1 MKEDKIKIVVIA
13 GPTASGKSKTAI
25 ELAEMFDAEIVS
37 ADSMQ
42 VYKFM
47 DIGTAKPPKED
58 RARIKHHIIDIA
70 NPDENY
76 TAAQFKDDASK
87 AIEDIHKRGKNIFI
101 VGGTGLYIKAL
112 TKGLF
117 KGPSKDEGLR
127 KEFKKLSEEKGRDYL
142 YAILKEVDPVAAS
155 KIHPNNEVR
164 IIRALE
170 VYHSAN
176 KPISSFQM
184 EHGFIEE
191 PYETLQI
198 GIAKERKI
206 LYQDIET
213 RVDNMIDAGLIDEVK
228 KLIKMGYSPELK
240 PMQALGYKEANNYL
254 DGILNFDDMLKEIK
268 KNTKRYAKRQFT
280 WFRKETDIKWLD
292 ASLLKDC
299 RDKDDRKGMISM
311 IKGFLNEI

>member
-1 MKEDKIKIVVIA
+1 MEEIKVVVIL

-25 ELAEMFDAEIVS
+25 ELAGMFDAEIVS
-37 ADSMQ
+37 ADSML
-42 VYKFM
+42 VYRFM
-47 DIGTAKPPKED
+47 DIGTAKPSKDE
-58 RARIKHHIIDIA
+58 RAKVKHHLIDIA
-70 NPDENY
+70 NPDEDY

-87 AIEDIHKRGKNIFI
+87 AIEDIHKKGKNIFI

-112 TKGLF
+112 TRGLF
-117 KGPSKDEGLR
+117 KGPSKDERLR
-127 KEFKKLSEEKGRDYL
+127 KKFKKLSEEKGRDYL
-142 YAILKEVDPVAAS
+142 YAMLKKVDPVSAS

-170 VYHSAN
+170 VYHTAN
-176 KPISSFQM
+176 KPLSSFQT

-198 GIAKERKI
+198 GIAKEREK

-228 KLIKMGYSPELK
+228 RLIKMGYSPELK

-254 DGILNFDDMLKEIK
+254 DGMLSFDDMLKEIK
-268 KNTKRYAKRQFT
+268 KNTKRYAKRQMT

-292 ASLLKDC
+292 A
-299 RDKDDRKGMISM
+299 DDRKGMISM
-311 IKGFLNEI
+311 IKGFLSYGL